1 MEAIE
6 AAGFSGRVISST
18 ESSADQALVLQIGG
32 MTCSSCSSA
41 VEQALRAQP
50 GVASCSVNL
59 LANKA
64 EVGFWSAGVPAC
76 CRRSAMSF
84 YV

>member
-6 AAGFSGRVISST
+6 AAGFSARVISST
-18 ESSADQALVLQIGG
+18 ESSTDQAVVLHVGG

-41 VEQALRAQP
+41 VEQALIAQP
-50 GVASCSVNL
+50 GVTSCSVNL

-64 EVGFWSAGVPAC
+64 EVCSCLLLCLLPA
-76 CRRSAMSF
+76 ALL
-84 YV
+84 